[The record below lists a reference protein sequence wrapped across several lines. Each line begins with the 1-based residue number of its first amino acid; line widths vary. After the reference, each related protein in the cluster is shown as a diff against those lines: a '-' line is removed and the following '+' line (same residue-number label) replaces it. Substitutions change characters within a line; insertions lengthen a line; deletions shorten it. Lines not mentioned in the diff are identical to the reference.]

1 MMKTTKT
8 VTEALSMLIVHDL
21 CHVVQMIT
29 NGNTWGKDSVVSWAA
44 V

>member
-8 VTEALSMLIVHDL
+8 VTEALGMLIVHDL

-29 NGNTWGKDSVVSWAA
+29 K
-44 V
+44 